1 MNGHVFAVELQD
13 LDPRLSVLVKDGFGC
28 CAVNDNG
35 FRFQLFD
42 GVLEASSEELAFAL
56 EDAKKQTVSTLLDI
70 KVLPKTMTDGYS
82 SWWRVGDTEVSERKE
97 NVACYNDMLAHLKD
111 ARKY

>member
-56 EDAKKQTVSTLLDI
+56 DLDASVGSNGDRISLRDTVAADIEGTLIAPANICD
-70 KVLPKTMTDGYS
+70 D
-82 SWWRVGDTEVSERKE
+82 R
-97 NVACYNDMLAHLKD
+97 D
-111 ARKY
+111 AVFL